1 MTGGK
6 DVTED
11 PETRLDIRFIASGSS
26 SAISEALGALIGFT
40 VDLDVKN
47 DGYPSKNVH
56 VLRVDGD
63 GDLVICETD
72 DRGIPIDN
80 STWAV
85 PQFEIRRVTVP
96 LGDKA

>member
-1 MTGGK
+1 MK
-6 DVTED
+6 ED
-11 PETRLDIRFIASGSS
+11 IRLDIRFTASEPS
-26 SAISEALGALIGFT
+26 SAISEALGALIGLT
-40 VDLDVKN
+40 VDLDVGN

-72 DRGIPIDN
+72 DHGIPIDN

-85 PQFEIRRVTVP
+85 PQFEIRSVRVP
-96 LGDKA
+96 LGDEA